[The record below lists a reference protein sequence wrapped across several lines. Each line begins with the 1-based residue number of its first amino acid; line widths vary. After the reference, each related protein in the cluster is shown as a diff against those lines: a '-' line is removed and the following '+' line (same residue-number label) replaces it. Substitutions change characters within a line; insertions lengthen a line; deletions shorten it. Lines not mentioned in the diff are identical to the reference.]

1 MTFSLLDITP
11 ELGTTGVAAIVGFL
25 LIFVAIAYIAFRLLK
40 RTVRMAFRM
49 AIVAVILLVALVGSV
64 YIYWSK
70 TSYTPRPRPPL
81 PTRSR

>member
-25 LIFVAIAYIAFRLLK
+25 LVFVAIAYIAFRLLK

-70 TSYTPRPRPPL
+70 TAYNPRPRPPL